1 MKKNKRMAGIFLII
15 LGGIVCLLG
24 GFLLI
29 IQIPLTLK
37 STDANMMIAN
47 LILVAGIVAV
57 TVLLGILPLYK
68 GIKNIEKKACKIQEE
83 SPKHDYIEQKET
95 LPAGEIPTMRTLCN
109 DMQFDHA
116 DLSLLKVLMEM
127 LAAGAVPIILSVYVC
142 GMISKS
148 VGGHIEAGSVQAWGS
163 LFVVVLASA
172 SAMLLIYLISKY
184 NAVGNKYFY
193 YILDQDEGLYYTH
206 IGRGK
211 AANYIKNHTPVGERI
226 KTRISL
232 LHALLLFLYRSPG
245 ISLIN
250 LSRMESYFKINRKY
264 RFAEE
269 FLMKC
274 ELKQCCRKIVA
285 VKKIKYFS
293 KGCEAWIATMNEG
306 IENVNKMIIY
316 RNTSN
321 YDVLVNKLNALYTG
335 KEVQDYELSCEQIKQ
350 VKSNIYRR
358 LGVFCL
364 ALLVLL
370 VLMVLSYYMYM
381 QANYKAQIYA
391 PSIIKRIENMLAY
404 RSKRRIVYIIYFIV
418 CVLMTSFVKML
429 IDLVK
434 ITRFKYVPVE
444 VVEYTET
451 KRSAVNLLRDYNYFA
466 TVKYKGEL
474 IQVGISKK
482 MWMRE
487 KVDVAALVL
496 RKGVPYC
503 LVDRY

>member
-1 MKKNKRMAGIFLII
+1 MKKHKRVAGVFLII

-29 IQIPLTLK
+29 LQIPLALK
-37 STDANMMIAN
+37 STSANMVIAN
-47 LILVAGIVAV
+47 LILMTGIVAV

-68 GIKNIEKKACKIQEE
+68 GIKNIKKKACKTQKE
-83 SPKHDYIEQKET
+83 SPQYEYIEQEET
-95 LPAGEIPTMRTLCN
+95 LSAGEITAMRILCN
-109 DMQFDHA
+109 DVQFDHA

-127 LAAGAVPIILSVYVC
+127 LVAGVVPIILSIYVY

-148 VGGHIEAGSVQAWGS
+148 AGGHIEAGSVQAWGG
-163 LFVVVLASA
+163 LFVIILASA
-172 SAMLLIYLISKY
+172 SAMLFIYLVSKY

-193 YILDQDEGLYYTH
+193 YILDEDEGLYYTH

-211 AANYIKNHTPVGERI
+211 VANYIKSHTPVGEKI
-226 KTRISL
+226 KARISL
-232 LHALLLFLYRSPG
+232 LHVLLFLLYRRPG

-250 LSRMESYFKINRKY
+250 FSRMESYFKINRKY
-264 RFAEE
+264 RLAEE

-306 IENVNKMIIY
+306 VENVNKMIIY

-321 YDVLVNKLNALYTG
+321 YDVLMNKLKALHTG

-364 ALLVLL
+364 SLLVLL

-391 PSIIKRIENMLAY
+391 PNIVKRLENMLAY

-418 CVLMTSFVKML
+418 CVLMTTFVKML
-429 IDLVK
+429 IDLAK

-451 KRSAVNLLRDYNYFA
+451 KRSAVNLFHDYNYFA
-466 TVKYKGEL
+466 TVRYKGEL

-487 KVDVAALVL
+487 KVDMAALVL